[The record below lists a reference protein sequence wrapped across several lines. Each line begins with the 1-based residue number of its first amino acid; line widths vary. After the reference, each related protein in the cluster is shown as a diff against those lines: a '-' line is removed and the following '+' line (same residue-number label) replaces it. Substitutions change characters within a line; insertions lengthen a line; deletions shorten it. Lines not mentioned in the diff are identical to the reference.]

1 MKTVAKIHK
10 NEVDENYTIYGA
22 FHHGEGKLG

>member
-1 MKTVAKIHK
+1 VAKIHK

-22 FHHGEGKLG
+22 FHHGGGKLG